1 MTQEAQAMAPVTMR
15 APVQAQDM
23 SEYMSLGVIV
33 SWHIS
38 GFVPRGMR
46 KPSCGH
52 EDQYSDSCSGEK
64 VCSYLKQYNRNAQS
78 KVMITSMAHVL
89 R

>member
-15 APVQAQDM
+15 APVQAQDI

-46 KPSCGH
+46 KPSCA
-52 EDQYSDSCSGEK
+52 S
-64 VCSYLKQYNRNAQS
+64 
-78 KVMITSMAHVL
+78 
-89 R
+89 